1 MRAARPTLLALI
13 GVSRSMYHLLTSND
27 VISIVQT
34 ILERL
39 HYILHHCGVVPYNL
53 LYINY
58 NYDPV

>member
-13 GVSRSMYHLLTSND
+13 GVSRSVYNLLTSND
-27 VISIVQT
+27 AIVQT

-53 LYINY
+53 LYTNY
-58 NYDPV
+58 NYYPV